1 MGVPKRLTEMQKRFA
16 EIIVFGGTDGPVT
29 GKEAAIQAGYS
40 EKRGRQEASELQ
52 NPRLSPLV
60 VQYIGGLR
68 EERLKKYEVTY
79 AGHVAE
85 LSRIKEEA
93 LKKRSFSSAVNAE
106 VSRGKAAGL
115 YIERKIIKT
124 GKLEDMT
131 EEELESKMKKI
142 LDDYSPILEGKVEE
156 IKAEVKKIS
165 PTSVQPLQPLKRI
178 QSDQDST
185 S

>member
-1 MGVPKRLTEMQKRFA
+1 M
-16 EIIVFGGTDGPVT
+16 
-29 GKEAAIQAGYS
+29 
-40 EKRGRQEASELQ
+40 
-52 NPRLSPLV
+52 
-60 VQYIGGLR
+60 GGLR

-156 IKAEVKKIS
+156 VKAKVKEIS
-165 PTSVQPLQPLKRI
+165 PTSKQPLPPLKRTA
-178 QSDQDST
+178 SDQDPT